1 MTLYTE
7 EKKIKTSG
15 VRNGN
20 IHKFKS
26 SQVLRTSQKRK
37 WSALLDVLLFFVN
50 TLILEYEV
58 NNMNLD
64 ACLPGVVRPLY
75 KQQVIMR

>member
-1 MTLYTE
+1 MECIARCAT
-7 EKKIKTSG
+7 
-15 VRNGN
+15 
-20 IHKFKS
+20 F
-26 SQVLRTSQKRK
+26 
-37 WSALLDVLLFFVN
+37 FFVN

>member
-1 MTLYTE
+1 MECIARCAT
-7 EKKIKTSG
+7 
-15 VRNGN
+15 
-20 IHKFKS
+20 F
-26 SQVLRTSQKRK
+26 
-37 WSALLDVLLFFVN
+37 FFVN

-64 ACLPGVVRPLY
+64 AYLPGVVRPLY

>member
-7 EKKIKTSG
+7 EKKLKQAVFVTG
-15 VRNGN
+15 
-20 IHKFKS
+20 KS

-64 ACLPGVVRPLY
+64 ACLPGVVRPFN

>member
-7 EKKIKTSG
+7 GKKIKTSG

-20 IHKFKS
+20 IHNFKS

>member
-20 IHKFKS
+20 IHNFKS

-64 ACLPGVVRPLY
+64 ACLPGVVRPFN

>member
-15 VRNGN
+15 VGNGN
-20 IHKFKS
+20 IHNFKS
-26 SQVLRTSQKRK
+26 SQVLRTLQKRK